1 MEEHPYRY
9 YYKPQNAAAAD
20 FIPFWYDGKFR
31 LFYLHDWRDIDN
43 YGTGVPWYLIETEDL
58 LHFDEKGEVIP
69 RGTPEEP
76 DNYIFTGSIIRA
88 NDQFHI
94 FYTAHNHRMI
104 DKGLPQELI
113 THAASDDLIHWKKL
127 PEESFRTTP
136 DCDPH
141 NFRDPFVFFDE
152 ALGMYRMACVKR
164 REGTSYISGI
174 TGQYVSK
181 DLKNWEPAED
191 LWTPELFNTHECPD
205 IFKIGTLQ
213 YEIKKYD
220 CDDIYRDENGCLVP
234 LRNAS
239 VQNGVCIGTSIK
251 RGGADGE
258 TVSFKGEP
266 ALLKGDGVISVH
278 IPAKA
283 DITEETC
290 RKNNKTALE
299 FFARYYPEYSIKAFM
314 CHSWL
319 MDPQLSELLR
329 PDSNILGFQKF
340 FAPTLHTSSSGD
352 EAIYFV
358 FGKCPK
364 NLDELPETTTLT
376 RSLKKRY
383 LENNPVYAHLG
394 IHFLEK

>member
-1 MEEHPYRY
+1 M
-9 YYKPQNAAAAD
+9 KN
-20 FIPFWYDGKFR
+20 
-31 LFYLHDWRDIDN
+31 
-43 YGTGVPWYLIETEDL
+43 
-58 LHFDEKGEVIP
+58 DE
-69 RGTPEEP
+69 
-76 DNYIFTGSIIRA
+76 
-88 NDQFHI
+88 
-94 FYTAHNHRMI
+94 
-104 DKGLPQELI
+104 
-113 THAASDDLIHWKKL
+113 
-127 PEESFRTTP
+127 
-136 DCDPH
+136 
-141 NFRDPFVFFDE
+141 
-152 ALGMYRMACVKR
+152 VK
-164 REGTSYISGI
+164 Y
-174 TGQYVSK
+174 YVSPERLEK
-181 DLKNWEPAED
+181 YRKLF
-191 LWTPELFNTHECPD
+191 PELFAEVSRAAELICESEDNLEYLGVLIDGLCGGIPQDFVFCEEENIPLNYAPMFALLTLLEECEEEIKRRNFDDETVTKIYAKFEAILKENKEKFGFYGYSKALYFWGKHYLKPD

-220 CDDIYRDENGCLVP
+220 RDDIYRDENGCLVP

-314 CHSWL
+314 CYSWL
-319 MDPQLSELLR
+319 MDPQLPELLK
-329 PDSNILGFQKF
+329 PDSNILSFQKF
-340 FAPTLHTSSSGD
+340 FSPTLHTSSSGD

-358 FGKCPK
+358 FGKRPK
-364 NLDELPETTTLT
+364 KLEELPETTTLT